1 MTIGVASS
9 GILSPGSTVNVG
21 DILIAVPSKT
31 FTFNKYAPA
40 IHASEVIAAPSE
52 TFTFTPYVPNVLSG
66 DVIPVPSVTFTLVS
80 YPPTIFSDETIF
92 APSHQFTFTPYT
104 PTVPNNILIL
114 PTSKTFNFISRRPR
128 IILTTKIL
136 ERAVNTPITDEVFI
150 ILITIDHPTLTQPIR
165 VSNDPT
171 QILPIAQV
179 RGTIS
184 QGEEYIFFPFDFS
197 FPSQEANA
205 SPIAQIRID
214 NVSREISTVIN
225 EMNSAPSFDIKV
237 VLASAPDIVELEL
250 PDFKLRNAEWNA
262 VGVTGDI
269 TVEYFDQEPFP
280 AGRFNP
286 SGFTGLFAS

>member
-9 GILSPGSTVNVG
+9 GILGPGSTVNVG
-21 DILIAVPSKT
+21 DILVYVPSKQ
-31 FTFNKYAPA
+31 FTFNSYVPA
-40 IHASEVIAAPSE
+40 ILASEVITAPSRA
-52 TFTFTPYVPNVLSG
+52 FTLSPYAPNIASG
-66 DVIPVPSVTFTLVS
+66 DVVTVPSVTFTLVS

-92 APSHQFTFTPYT
+92 APSHAFTFTPYA
-104 PTVPNNILIL
+104 PTVPNNIVIF
-114 PTSKTFNFISRRPR
+114 PPSKSFNFTERRPR

-136 ERAVNTPITDEVFI
+136 ERAVNAPLTDEVFI

-171 QILPIAQV
+171 QMLPSAQV

-184 QGEEYIFFPFDFS
+184 QGDEYIFFPFDFS

-237 VLASAPDIVELEL
+237 VLASAPDIIELEL

-280 AGRFNP
+280 SGRFNP